1 MDGESWGHLAGRF
14 GALRPGG
21 PSKEDGAWVETI
33 LEPAEYAL
41 WARQPGHD
49 RSHTAEVARQ
59 VEAALAGG
67 PHAGDSRWPACA
79 LLHDIGRKLA
89 SGLSVPHRVLAT
101 LAGRATG
108 GAVADWE
115 EHRGWAPDRPL
126 PPPPRARGHMIRM
139 AGGRD
144 EVAHWAGAH
153 HDRARLDPPSCPP
166 RWWRPWWRPTTTEV
180 CKIGPN
186 RHGSATCS
194 PRGCQ
199 VPMSR

>member
-1 MDGESWGHLAGRF
+1 VAGESWGHLAGRF
-14 GALRPGG
+14 FGALRPGG
-21 PSKEDGAWVETI
+21 PSPEDGAWVETI

-49 RSHTAEVARQ
+49 RRHSAGVARQ
-59 VEAALAGG
+59 VESALAGG

-79 LLHDIGRKLA
+79 LLHDIGKLA

-108 GAVADWE
+108 GAVADPGAGGCPPDKGAVRRQRWQE
-115 EHRGWAPDRPL
+115 CRGLRRRIALYLRHPELGAD
-126 PPPPRARGHMIRM
+126 MIRM

-153 HDRARLDPPSCPP
+153 HDRARLDPTLMPAP
-166 RWWRPWWRPTTTEV
+166 V
-180 CKIGPN
+180 VAALVAADN
-186 RHGSATCS
+186 D
-194 PRGCQ
+194 
-199 VPMSR
+199 